1 MIIRLIDK
9 LFISVPTNG
18 LLILV
23 TVCHISFDDHLMIF
37 RIRQYICH
45 FHFLE
50 SNLADMAF
58 AGITKSSME
67 NDLLKVSAQCMLRG
81 LTNTMKW
88 SSELLNS
95 LTTDMDETSAATKT
109 SSVSLMDVIGK
120 DELLNAEINKYFL
133 GKACFDSKEFA
144 RAAFHL
150 KGTKSSTCIFLYY
163 YSRFLEVEKKKR
175 YHMVDVLNEKV
186 NEKKEFQEMVDLRN
200 DLKQAEDQLDAY
212 GLYVYGMVLKNLNLH
227 QEAINTL
234 VASVH
239 LHPINWGAWL
249 ELVGLSKDRPML
261 KDLQLPKHWM
271 TEIFHAHAELE
282 LHMNEEALSRYQE
295 ISNAGFAMSTYVK
308 SQVATAL
315 YNIRDFDVSV
325 EQFKEVYEA
334 DPYMLENIDTYSN
347 ILYIQDDRA
356 ELSYLAQHACEV
368 DRYRAESCGVIGNYY
383 SLRGDHEKGVL
394 YFKQALR
401 INPNYVAAWTLLG
414 HEHVQ
419 LRNTN
424 AAIESYRRATEI
436 NSSDYRAWYGLG
448 QMYEILKM
456 PFYSLNYFREAQKK
470 RPNDARMIIAL
481 GVTYQYIEKNNEAKK
496 CFMKAIRLGDSEG
509 QATVKLAKLLENSG
523 ELEEAAK
530 LHQMNLAR
538 FETVNRQSEDL
549 AKSCL
554 FLARHHMK
562 HERYDEATVFAR
574 KATDYVESREQA
586 KTLLFEISLKASKS
600 LESKKTL
607 NLT

>member
-1 MIIRLIDK
+1 MR
-9 LFISVPTNG
+9 T
-18 LLILV
+18 
-23 TVCHISFDDHLMIF
+23 
-37 RIRQYICH
+37 
-45 FHFLE
+45 
-50 SNLADMAF
+50 AMAF
-58 AGITKSSME
+58 VGINKSSME
-67 NDLLKVSAQCMLRG
+67 NDLLRVSAECSLRG

-88 SSELLNS
+88 SAELANALSSGENS
-95 LTTDMDETSAATKT
+95 CDSKSPLEIFTEDKMLSA
-109 SSVSLMDVIGK
+109 
-120 DELLNAEINKYFL
+120 EFNRYFL
-133 GKACFDSKEFA
+133 GKAYFDSKEFA

-150 KGTKSSTCIFLYY
+150 KGTESHTCIFLYY

-175 YHMVDVLNEKV
+175 YHMVDVLDEKS
-186 NEKKEFQEMVDLRN
+186 NEKKEWQEMIDLRN
-200 DLKQAEDQLDAY
+200 DLKQQEDKLDAY
-212 GLYVYGMVLKNLNLH
+212 GMYLYGMVLKNLDLP
-227 QEAINTL
+227 EDAIKVL
-234 VASVH
+234 VSSIH
-239 LHPINWGAWL
+239 MHPVNWGAWL
-249 ELVGLSKDRPML
+249 ELVGLCKDRPML
-261 KDLQLPKHWM
+261 KELQLPKHW
-271 TEIFHAHAELE
+271 TSEIFYAHAELE

-295 ISNAGFAMSTYVK
+295 ISNIGFANSSYIK

-368 DRYRAESCGVIGNYY
+368 DKYRAESCGVIGNYY
-383 SLRGDHEKGVL
+383 SLRGEHEKGVL

-401 INPNYVAAWTLLG
+401 INPNYAAAWTLLG
-414 HEHVQ
+414 HEHLQ

-456 PFYSLNYFREAQKK
+456 PFYSLYYFREAQKK

-509 QATVKLAKLLENSG
+509 QATIKLAKLLENSG

-530 LHQMNLAR
+530 LHTMNLAR
-538 FETVNRQSEDL
+538 FEQVNRPSEDL

-562 HERYDEATVFAR
+562 HERYDEATVYAR

-600 LESKKTL
+600 QDSKKT
-607 NLT
+607 